1 MAAEPRIP
9 RDPQPDLDLLLAER
23 DREDPILTPAPR
35 PDQPEGED
43 AIDEQILAGLV
54 TP

>member
-1 MAAEPRIP
+1 MADDPRIP
-9 RDPQPDLDLLLAER
+9 RDPQPDLELLMAER
-23 DREDPILTPAPR
+23 DREDPILTPARR
-35 PDQPEGED
+35 PDQPEGEE